1 MWEQEYFIAAAAP
14 YSRFSAPCV
23 SRPLFP
29 FFPFFFV
36 FLFFASPCFSRRER
50 VATLHRRTDSSWFS
64 DFAERLCAIFFFFS
78 AIVTN
83 TTESRGSFLF
93 ESRTATGIYFCLHF
107 TSFRHFCYFYRFLF
121 FFGWYWEFIWNE
133 SSNSAEISIR
143 KYLNTPAEYSWIDR
157 ISKRAKHF
165 LLACFSLPMEHRRRI
180 AEYIPCFFFLRA
192 ATKQGQSQR
201 PLLSKDADLITFG
214 RIDKFQWYAFEIE
227 MFHYQWSG
235 TLPVSA
241 GHPLTNFTTLYP
253 FEDSN

>member
-29 FFPFFFV
+29 FFPFFLFFCFLLLRV
-36 FLFFASPCFSRRER
+36 FLDGNVYLLFIDEPIRP
-50 VATLHRRTDSSWFS
+50 DSLISQKDCVRF
-64 DFAERLCAIFFFFS
+64 FFFFS

-201 PLLSKDADLITFG
+201 PFLSKDADLITFG

-227 MFHYQWSG
+227 MFHYQRSG